1 MRLVIHILVG
11 LMVAAILGG
20 VAMIKVNEHAQ
31 RTEENLA
38 RSEVSRFQAQIHLQT
53 TLMAEENE
61 EARPP
66 TTIDPAWF
74 PDNRPTNPLLPQT
87 HPWVEIAVTRERD
100 LLHPEDLIAG
110 DESVASFWYNPFNG
124 IVRARVP
131 HQVSDSRVLEL
142 YNLVNDANL
151 TSVFQ
156 ER

>member
-1 MRLVIHILVG
+1 MFIHILVG

-20 VAMIKVNEHAQ
+20 VAMVKLNEHTA
-31 RTEENLA
+31 RTDRDIA
-38 RSEVSRFQAQIHLQT
+38 RTEVSRFQAQIHLQT
-53 TLMAEENE
+53 ALMTEADA

-66 TTIDPAWF
+66 TTVEPSWF
-74 PDNRPTNPLLPQT
+74 GENRPRNPLLPT
-87 HPWVEIAVTRERD
+87 SHPWVEVAGPREKD
-100 LLHPEDLIAG
+100 LLHPPDLIAR
-110 DESVASFWYNPFNG
+110 DVSVASFWYNPFNG

-142 YNLVNDANL
+142 YNTVNDSGL